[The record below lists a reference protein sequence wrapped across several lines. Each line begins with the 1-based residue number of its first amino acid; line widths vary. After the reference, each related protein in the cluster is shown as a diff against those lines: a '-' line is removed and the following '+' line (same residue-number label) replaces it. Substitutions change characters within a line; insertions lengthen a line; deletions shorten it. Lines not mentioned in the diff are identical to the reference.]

1 MAARI
6 TRAASATAL
15 MLSTL
20 VRPTPAFL
28 VRSPHLPGAVPF
40 GNLRRSRAV
49 FQAGK
54 GFGET
59 PKPKPPQEPAEDKA
73 PRKARSLMPLA
84 DEAASKLLVKEGPD
98 GTVKFDN
105 PAVGD
110 FQVLDAL
117 VEYPGSFDI
126 KVIGVDDDTF
136 VSDIRTAVAGCLT
149 NGEDSVVKC
158 STREKGKYTSI
169 TIKVRVENSTQLYKC
184 YEVINE
190 DKRVKFKF

>member
-1 MAARI
+1 MTR
-6 TRAASATAL
+6 TGRRAAAMVKAFML
-15 MLSTL
+15 LSTL
-20 VRPTPAFL
+20 AQPVSAFL
-28 VRSPHLPGAVPF
+28 ARGSLPRAACL
-40 GNLRRSRAV
+40 NRRALCV
-49 FQAGK
+49 AAGK
-54 GFGET
+54 GFGD
-59 PKPKPPQEPAEDKA
+59 KPKPPPANKPPQDTGPAK
-73 PRKARSLMPLA
+73 RKAKSLMPLA

-98 GTVKFDN
+98 GSAKFDN

-117 VEYPGSFDI
+117 VEYPGSFDLKI
-126 KVIGVDDDTF
+126 IGVDDDTF

-149 NGEDSVVKC
+149 NGEDNVIKC

-169 TIKVRVENSTQLYKC
+169 TLKVRVENSTQLYKC